1 MLDTAATGDLT
12 LAACS
17 EVEVVLQKEEI
28 TVRVKSSVLSTAV
41 SETSSHSESALCLH
55 LSPELSPEGSE
66 GSVATIYD
74 LSVFADFANGAY
86 PPGWTSTRR
95 SQESISSS
103 DHKFTVAH
111 TVTWAIKV
119 SL

>member
-55 LSPELSPEGSE
+55 LSPELSPEGSHQE
-66 GSVATIYD
+66 NPPALARDNVRVNY
-74 LSVFADFANGAY
+74 LSL
-86 PPGWTSTRR
+86 
-95 SQESISSS
+95 I
-103 DHKFTVAH
+103 
-111 TVTWAIKV
+111 
-119 SL
+119 